1 MIKAVIIEDSQSALD
16 LLKGL
21 LKSYLPQVELLGN
34 AIDIDSG
41 IKLIQESKP
50 NLVFLDIELKDK
62 TGFDL
67 LNNIGEKD
75 FEVVFITGF
84 DNFAIEAFQHNAL
97 HYLIKPVGAKEL
109 IEAVN
114 RVTDKLKNNT
124 EDATLKADFDF
135 RTLGEKKISIKTESE
150 IKLVN
155 LKDIVHVKSDGSY
168 SIFHLITG
176 KRIIVSKLLKQIEK
190 QLGPEGFYRLSK
202 SNLINL
208 QHISSVKHVDGGQV
222 EMIDGTI
229 ITIPRRKR
237 DDFAIVLSKFT
248 I

>member
-1 MIKAVIIEDSQSALD
+1 MIKAIIIEDSQSALD

-21 LKSYLPQVELLGN
+21 LESYLPQVKLLGN
-34 AIDIDSG
+34 ASDVSSG
-41 IKLIQESKP
+41 IKLIQDSKP

-62 TGFDL
+62 SGFDL
-67 LNNIGEKD
+67 LNEIGEKY

-109 IEAVN
+109 VEAVN
-114 RVTDKLKNNT
+114 RVHIKLEKNSGKPYSN
-124 EDATLKADFDF
+124 EDLDF

-150 IKLVN
+150 IKLVY
-155 LKDIVHVKSDGSY
+155 LKDIIHIKSDGSY
-168 SIFHLITG
+168 SIFHLING
-176 KRIIVSKLLKQIEK
+176 KRIIVSKLLKEVEK
-190 QLGPEGFYRLSK
+190 QLGSEGFYRLSK
-202 SNLINL
+202 SNVINL

-222 EMIDGTI
+222 EMIDGTVI
-229 ITIPRRKR
+229 PIPRRKR

-248 I
+248 L